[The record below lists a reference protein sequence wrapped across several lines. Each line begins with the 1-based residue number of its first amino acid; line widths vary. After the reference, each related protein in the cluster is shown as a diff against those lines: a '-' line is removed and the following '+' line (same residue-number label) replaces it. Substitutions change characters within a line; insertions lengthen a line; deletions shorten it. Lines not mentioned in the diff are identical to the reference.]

1 MPCWMGLLTLRCTI
15 THPPGSPSL
24 PLSLAHG
31 PSQGCAVISLH
42 QDTASPVLCLSSVLG
57 SELFHQRKTEDLGQ
71 SCHSQSFSSPHLPHF
86 VCWEAPLC
94 FFSTFFGISAK
105 PSGTNLQHCL
115 VFNTNFIIITILL
128 GRCFFSQRCC
138 VGCCS
143 SSLCPSPAAAGEH
156 QALHFW
162 SLFFWRS
169 SPCPLL
175 RGCPRC
181 LPRPG
186 APCPVLPGAG
196 PEEAVA
202 GAGTGREGPAQ
213 GRATCP
219 EALIAPAAGP
229 AAAAPW
235 RAEKAR

>member
-1 MPCWMGLLTLRCTI
+1 MRYLLLEERQHSWHSHPWSPGMDPGMFGSGAGGSAPGGQVPCWMGLLTLRCTI

-105 PSGTNLQHCL
+105 PSGTNL
-115 VFNTNFIIITILL
+115 
-128 GRCFFSQRCC
+128 
-138 VGCCS
+138 
-143 SSLCPSPAAAGEH
+143 
-156 QALHFW
+156 
-162 SLFFWRS
+162 
-169 SPCPLL
+169 
-175 RGCPRC
+175 
-181 LPRPG
+181 
-186 APCPVLPGAG
+186 
-196 PEEAVA
+196 
-202 GAGTGREGPAQ
+202 
-213 GRATCP
+213 
-219 EALIAPAAGP
+219 
-229 AAAAPW
+229 
-235 RAEKAR
+235 